1 MLTIYINR
9 MFDLKKFIA
18 LIGTD
23 EVLMELF
30 YLHADEAGLEP
41 RFDVYHILEGKEKP
55 TVEELKVMEAMYNK
69 HIKGTSFE
77 AVYETAVENFAVR
90 IAEKNKRRLEALN
103 KKN

>member
-1 MLTIYINR
+1 
-9 MFDLKKFIA
+9 
-18 LIGTD
+18 
-23 EVLMELF
+23 
-30 YLHADEAGLEP
+30 
-41 RFDVYHILEGKEKP
+41 
-55 TVEELKVMEAMYNK
+55 MEAMYNK